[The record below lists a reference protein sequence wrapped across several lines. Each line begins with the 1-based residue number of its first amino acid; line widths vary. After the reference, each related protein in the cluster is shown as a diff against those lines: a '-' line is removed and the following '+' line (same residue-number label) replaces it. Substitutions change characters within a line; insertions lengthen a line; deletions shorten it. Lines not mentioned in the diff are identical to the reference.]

1 MMVKGKKLFLSLV
14 VKSKLHLEIA
24 KQPHA
29 VTSSG
34 LQTEFPPKK
43 KKKKIFAEILPQKVL
58 QYGQPTIPLC
68 EHHRTHQYKV

>member
-43 KKKKIFAEILPQKVL
+43 KKKKNLCRNSATKST
-58 QYGQPTIPLC
+58 TIWAAYYSTL
-68 EHHRTHQYKV
+68 